1 MVGAVDGT
9 QIVADT
15 SQNTY
20 KDMGLFGDSI
30 YMNTNFIKNRRDV
43 ALDMLKV
50 RWDAVQY
57 WHDNTEE
64 VNQLWADYLKW
75 PVEDIGFVTGT
86 NGKYFLGGIYMFDF
100 NESAQF
106 CGVMDGDPMFG
117 SNGGFNDAVSTTNE
131 WWVKLGVMK
140 AAHDPTKGI
149 DCSLMGD
156 LAKAGYSQTI
166 KARQ

>member
-1 MVGAVDGT
+1 MSPTSNLAAAVDGT

-15 SQNTY
+15 SQDTY

-64 VNQLWADYLKW
+64 VNQLWADYLE
-75 PVEDIGFVTGT
+75 V
-86 NGKYFLGGIYMFDF
+86 
-100 NESAQF
+100 
-106 CGVMDGDPMFG
+106 
-117 SNGGFNDAVSTTNE
+117 
-131 WWVKLGVMK
+131 
-140 AAHDPTKGI
+140 
-149 DCSLMGD
+149 
-156 LAKAGYSQTI
+156 
-166 KARQ
+166 AR